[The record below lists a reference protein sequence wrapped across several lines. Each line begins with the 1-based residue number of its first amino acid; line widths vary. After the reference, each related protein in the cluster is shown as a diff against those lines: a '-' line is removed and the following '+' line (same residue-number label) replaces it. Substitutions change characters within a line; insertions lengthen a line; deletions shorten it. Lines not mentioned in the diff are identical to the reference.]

1 MSRLE
6 KYSNS
11 EELSPELWMAMSS
24 VYSRFNRKTVCIGL
38 LKFTVADKVLG
49 SQAESQGRW
58 DRPIVVAD

>member
-1 MSRLE
+1 MSHLE
-6 KYSNS
+6 KHGNS

-38 LKFTVADKVLG
+38 LKFTVADNVLG
-49 SQAESQGRW
+49 SQAESQGGW